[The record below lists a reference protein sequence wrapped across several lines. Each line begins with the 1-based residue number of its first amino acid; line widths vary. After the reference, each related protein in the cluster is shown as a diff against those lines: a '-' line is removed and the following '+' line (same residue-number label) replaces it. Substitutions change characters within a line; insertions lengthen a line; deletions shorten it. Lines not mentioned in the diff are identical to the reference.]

1 MIVVSYG
8 PRAQP
13 EREPPFGTPR
23 TVTVRLVPFTQNR
36 LIWRV
41 GVNGGTGRASE
52 CCVPSAGRSHTSRM
66 GDVSAELSSAC
77 RA

>member
-1 MIVVSYG
+1 LICVEHAHAY
-8 PRAQP
+8 
-13 EREPPFGTPR
+13 PPFDTPR

-52 CCVPSAGRSHTSRM
+52 
-66 GDVSAELSSAC
+66 VSIQPLAF
-77 RA
+77 